1 MAVTILIPTA
11 LRAFTD
17 RKAEVEVEG
26 RTAGEAIA
34 AFAGIYPD
42 IRRHLYDDGG
52 SLRSFVNIYVGEK
65 NVKDA
70 SGLETPVPDGETVMI
85 VPAIAGGKPPL
96 PACGTCPDDAGPR
109 P

>member
-26 RTAGEAIA
+26 GTAGEAIA
-34 AFAGIYPD
+34 AFAGAYPD
-42 IRRHLYDDGG
+42 IRNHLYDDGG
-52 SLRSFVNIYVGEK
+52 NLRSFINIYVGEK
-65 NVKDA
+65 NVKNA

-85 VPAIAGGKPPL
+85 VPAIAGGKA
-96 PACGTCPDDAGPR
+96 PAPDCGARSNDKGRR